1 VIATLVFFVLPIV
14 LLCIGLPI
22 YLILLISSLAAI
34 MFVVDVP
41 LTTMQTNMFGGLDS
55 FPLLAI
61 PFFILAGEIMGQ
73 GGIARRVIVWVTALT
88 GSARGSLPI
97 TAIASSELFGA
108 MSHTAVGTVAAVGR
122 LVYPALRKGGYNDR
136 FTVSLIASSGA
147 IAVVIPP
154 SIAMILYSMSAQ
166 QSAVALFTAGI
177 VPSLLIGLV
186 DAIYV
191 VFYSRRGNVAV
202 GEKASWPVIRA
213 ATKDASW
220 ALGTPIVIFG
230 GIYGGIFT
238 PTEAA
243 GVAAIYSIVV
253 TMFIYRDIGWSELWR
268 ITLSSVFLISQIL
281 IIVASASIYSWLL
294 TTSGIPQHIV
304 AGMEGLNL
312 HPWQTLLIVNL
323 GLLLVGSFLE
333 PPAAIMILTPLL
345 LPLVQAA
352 GVHPV
357 HFGII
362 MAVNLSIGMYTPPF
376 GLNLFASQ
384 AIFKQPLATIYRGVV
399 PFVLINFATLM
410 LISYVPWF
418 SMALVRWAGQ

>member
-1 VIATLVFFVLPIV
+1 MATFVFFGLPVI

-22 YLILLISSLAAI
+22 YLILLIASLAAVL
-34 MFVVDVP
+34 FVVDVP
-41 LTTMQTNMFGGLDS
+41 LATIQTNMFGGLDN

-122 LVYPALRKGGYNDR
+122 LVFPALRDGGYGER

-177 VPSLLIGLV
+177 VPSILIGLV
-186 DAIYV
+186 DSAYV
-191 VFYSRRGNVAV
+191 IIYSRRRNVAV
-202 GEKASWPVIRA
+202 GERASWPKIWK
-213 ATKDASW
+213 ATKEAGW

-230 GIYGGIFT
+230 GIYGGVFT

-243 GVAAIYSIVV
+243 GVAAIYSIIV
-253 TMFIYRDIGWSELWR
+253 TMFIYRDIGWRELWQ

-281 IIVASASIYSWLL
+281 IIVTAAGIYSWLL
-294 TTSGIPQHIV
+294 TTSGIPQHLV
-304 AGMEGLNL
+304 AGMEAMHL

-345 LPLVQAA
+345 LPLVQGA
-352 GVHPV
+352 GVNPI

-384 AIFKQPLATIYRGVV
+384 AIFKQPLISIYRGVI
-399 PFVLINFATLM
+399 PFVLINFITLM
-410 LISYVPWF
+410 VISYVPVI
-418 SMALVRWAGQ
+418 SMGLVGSGR

>member
-1 VIATLVFFVLPIV
+1 VTAVLVFFVLPIV

-34 MFVVDVP
+34 VFVVDVP
-41 LTTMQTNMFGGLDS
+41 LAIVQTNMFGGLDS

-122 LVYPALRKGGYNDR
+122 LVYPALRNGGYNDR

-186 DAIYV
+186 DAVYV

-202 GEKASWPVIRA
+202 GQKASWPAIWA

-253 TMFIYRDIGWSELWR
+253 TMFIYRDIGWYELWH

-281 IIVASASIYSWLL
+281 IIVTAAGIYSWLL
-294 TTSGIPQHIV
+294 TTSGIPKQVV
-304 AGMEGLNL
+304 AGMEGLHL
-312 HPWQTLLIVNL
+312 HTWQILLLVNL

-399 PFVLINFATLM
+399 PFVLINFLTLM
-410 LISYVPWF
+410 LISYVPWL
-418 SMALVRWAGQ
+418 SMALVNWAGQ

>member
-1 VIATLVFFVLPIV
+1 MYFILPVI
-14 LLCIGLPI
+14 LLCIGFPI
-22 YLILLISSLAAI
+22 YLILLLTSLVAVL
-34 MFVVDVP
+34 FVADVQ
-41 LTTMQTNMFGGLDS
+41 TTVIQTNMFGSLDS

-73 GGIARRVIVWVTALT
+73 GGIARRVIVWVSALT
-88 GSARGSLPI
+88 GSVRGSLPM
-97 TAIASSELFGA
+97 TTIASSELFGA

-122 LVYPALRKGGYNDR
+122 LVYPALKSGGYADR

-154 SIAMILYSMSAQ
+154 SISMIPYGMAAQ
-166 QSAVALFTAGI
+166 QSAIALFTAGI
-177 VPSLLIGLV
+177 LPSLLIGLV
-186 DAIYV
+186 DAVYV
-191 VFYSRRGNVAV
+191 IFYSYSRRVAV
-202 GEKASWPVIRA
+202 GEKASWRKIRA
-213 ATKDASW
+213 ATKESGW
-220 ALGTPIVIFG
+220 ALGTPFVIFG

-243 GVAAIYSIVV
+243 GIAVVYSIVV
-253 TMFIYRDIGWSELWR
+253 TMFIYRDIGWRDLWR
-268 ITLSSVFLISQIL
+268 ITLDAAFLISQIL
-281 IIVASASIYSWLL
+281 IIVTAAGIYSWLL
-294 TTSGIPQHIV
+294 TTSGIPQGIV
-304 AGMEGLNL
+304 ATMNSL
-312 HPWQTLLIVNL
+312 HLPPWQILLMVNI

-345 LPLVQAA
+345 LPVVETA
-352 GVHPV
+352 GVNAI

-384 AIFKQPLATIYRGVV
+384 AIFNQPLSSIYRGVI

-410 LISYVPWF
+410 LISYVPAI
-418 SMALVRWAGQ
+418 SLVLLQLGR

>member
-1 VIATLVFFVLPIV
+1 VSAAFVFFILPVV

-22 YLILLISSLAAI
+22 YVILLIASLVAVL
-34 MFVVDVP
+34 FVVDVP
-41 LTTMQTNMFGGLDS
+41 LTTLQTNMFGGLDN

-73 GGIARRVIVWVTALT
+73 GGIAKRVIVWVTALT

-122 LVYPALRKGGYNDR
+122 LVYPALRDGGYGDR

-166 QSAVALFTAGI
+166 QSAVDLFTAGI
-177 VPSLLIGLV
+177 VPSLLIGV
-186 DAIYV
+186 IDSIYV
-191 VFYSRRGNVAV
+191 VFYSRTRKVAV
-202 GEKASWPVIRA
+202 GERTSWPKIWS
-213 ATKDASW
+213 ATKQASW

-243 GVAAIYSIVV
+243 GVAAIYSIIV
-253 TMFIYRDIGWSELWR
+253 TMFIYRDISWRRLWQ
-268 ITLSSVFLISQIL
+268 ITLSSVFLIAQIL
-281 IIVASASIYSWLL
+281 IIVTAAGIYSWLL
-294 TTSGIPQHIV
+294 TTSGTPQQLV
-304 AGMEGLNL
+304 SAMTALDL
-312 HPWQTLLIVNL
+312 HPWQMLLIVNL
-323 GLLLVGSFLE
+323 ALLLVGSFLE

-352 GVHPV
+352 GVHPI

-384 AIFKQPLATIYRGVV
+384 AIFGQSLGLIYRGVV
-399 PFVLINFATLM
+399 PFVIINFIALM
-410 LISYVPWF
+410 IITYFPVIS
-418 SMALVRWAGQ
+418 MGLVGLGR

>member
-1 VIATLVFFVLPIV
+1 VLASFIFFILPVL
-14 LLCIGLPI
+14 LLCIGFPI
-22 YLILLISSLAAI
+22 YLILLLTSLVAVI
-34 MFVVDVP
+34 FVADVP
-41 LTTMQTNMFGGLDS
+41 LTTLQTNMFGSLDN

-73 GGIARRVIVWVTALT
+73 GGIAKRVIIWVTALAGAT
-88 GSARGSLPI
+88 RGSLPVTTI
-97 TAIASSELFGA
+97 VSSELFGA

-122 LVYPALRKGGYNDR
+122 LVYPALRAGGYDDR

-166 QSAVALFTAGI
+166 QSAIALFTAGI
-177 VPSLLIGLV
+177 LPSLLIGAV
-186 DAIYV
+186 GVVYV
-191 VFYSRRGNVAV
+191 VLYSRSRRVAT
-202 GEKASWPVIRA
+202 GEPTSWAKIRA
-213 ATKDASW
+213 ATREAGW
-220 ALGTPIVIFG
+220 ALGTPLVIFG

-243 GVAAIYSIVV
+243 GIAAIYSIVV
-253 TMFIYRDIGWSELWR
+253 TMFIYRDIGWRELWR

-281 IIVASASIYSWLL
+281 IVVTAAGIYSWLL
-294 TTSGIPQHIV
+294 TTSGIPQNIV
-304 AGMEGLNL
+304 TAMIGLDL
-312 HPWQTLLIVNL
+312 APWQTLLLVNA

-345 LPLVQAA
+345 LPVVTAA
-352 GVHPV
+352 GVNPV

-384 AIFKQPLATIYRGVV
+384 AIFNQPLATIYRGVV
-399 PFVLINFATLM
+399 PFVLLNFATLM

-418 SMALVRWAGQ
+418 SLALLGLGK

>member
-1 VIATLVFFVLPIV
+1 VLATFVYFILPVI
-14 LLCIGLPI
+14 LLCIGFPI
-22 YLILLISSLAAI
+22 YLILLITSLVAVV
-34 MFVVDVP
+34 FVADVP
-41 LTTMQTNMFGGLDS
+41 LTTLQTNIFGGLDN

-73 GGIARRVIVWVTALT
+73 GGIAKRVIVWVSALT
-88 GSARGSLPI
+88 GSVRGSLPI
-97 TAIASSELFGA
+97 TTIASSELFGA

-122 LVYPALRKGGYNDR
+122 LVFPALRGAGYDDR

-177 VPSLLIGLV
+177 LPSLLIGLV
-186 DAIYV
+186 DAVYV
-191 VFYSRRGNVAV
+191 VFYSRRRKVAV
-202 GEKASWPVIRA
+202 GEKASWPKIWK
-213 ATKDASW
+213 ATKEAGW
-220 ALGTPIVIFG
+220 ALGTPVVIFG

-243 GVAAIYSIVV
+243 GVAAIYSIIV
-253 TMFIYRDIGWSELWR
+253 TMFIYRDIGWPELWK
-268 ITLSSVFLISQIL
+268 ITLSSVFLIAQIL
-281 IIVASASIYSWLL
+281 IIVTAAGIYSWLL
-294 TTSGIPQHIV
+294 TTSGIPQNIV
-304 AGMEGLNL
+304 ATMNAL
-312 HPWQTLLIVNL
+312 HLPAWEILLIVNI

-345 LPLVQAA
+345 LPMVAA
-352 GVHPV
+352 VGVDPI

-384 AIFKQPLATIYRGVV
+384 AIFNQPLSSIYRGVI

-410 LISYVPWF
+410 LLSYVPWI
-418 SMALVRWAGQ
+418 SLVLLGFRH

>member
-1 VIATLVFFVLPIV
+1 VLASFIFFILPVL
-14 LLCIGLPI
+14 LLCIGFPI
-22 YLILLISSLAAI
+22 YLILLLTSLVAVV
-34 MFVVDVP
+34 FVADVP
-41 LTTMQTNMFGGLDS
+41 LTTLQTNMFGSLDN

-73 GGIARRVIVWVTALT
+73 GGIAKRVIIWVTALAGAT
-88 GSARGSLPI
+88 RGSLPVTTI
-97 TAIASSELFGA
+97 VSSELFGA

-122 LVYPALRKGGYNDR
+122 LVYPALRAGGYDDR

-166 QSAVALFTAGI
+166 QSAIALFTAGI
-177 VPSLLIGLV
+177 LPSLLIGAV
-186 DAIYV
+186 DVVYV
-191 VFYSRRGNVAV
+191 VLYSRSRLVAT
-202 GEKASWPVIRA
+202 GEPTSWAKIKA
-213 ATKDASW
+213 ATREAGW
-220 ALGTPIVIFG
+220 ALGTPLVIFG
-230 GIYGGIFT
+230 GIYGGVFT

-253 TMFIYRDIGWSELWR
+253 TMFIYRDIGWRELWR

-281 IIVASASIYSWLL
+281 IVVTAAGIYSWLL
-294 TTSGIPQHIV
+294 TTSGIPQNIV
-304 AGMEGLNL
+304 AAMIGLEL
-312 HPWQTLLIVNL
+312 PPWQTLLLVNA

-345 LPLVQAA
+345 LPVVTAA
-352 GVHPV
+352 GVNPV

-384 AIFKQPLATIYRGVV
+384 AIFNQPLATIYRGVV
-399 PFVLINFATLM
+399 PFLLINFATLM

-418 SMALVRWAGQ
+418 SLALLGFGK

>member
-1 VIATLVFFVLPIV
+1 VTATLVFFVLPIV

-41 LTTMQTNMFGGLDS
+41 LATMQTNMFGGLDS

-122 LVYPALRKGGYNDR
+122 LVYPALRNGGYNDR

-177 VPSLLIGLV
+177 IPSLLIGLV

-202 GEKASWPVIRA
+202 GAKASWPTIRA

-243 GVAAIYSIVV
+243 GVAAIYSIIV
-253 TMFIYRDIGWSELWR
+253 TMFIYRDIGWYELWH

-281 IIVASASIYSWLL
+281 IIVTAAGIYSWLL
-294 TTSGIPQHIV
+294 TTSGIPQQIV
-304 AGMEGLNL
+304 AGMEAL
-312 HPWQTLLIVNL
+312 HLHTWQTLLIVNL

-345 LPLVQAA
+345 LPLMQAA

-399 PFVLINFATLM
+399 PFVVINFATLM

-418 SMALVRWAGQ
+418 SMALVNWAGQ

>member
-1 VIATLVFFVLPIV
+1 
-14 LLCIGLPI
+14 
-22 YLILLISSLAAI
+22 
-34 MFVVDVP
+34 
-41 LTTMQTNMFGGLDS
+41 
-55 FPLLAI
+55 
-61 PFFILAGEIMGQ
+61 
-73 GGIARRVIVWVTALT
+73 VWVTALT

-122 LVYPALRKGGYNDR
+122 LVYPALRNGGYNDR

-177 VPSLLIGLV
+177 IPSLLIGLV

-202 GEKASWPVIRA
+202 GAKASWPTIRA

-243 GVAAIYSIVV
+243 GVAAIYSIIV
-253 TMFIYRDIGWSELWR
+253 TMFIYRDIGWYELWH

-281 IIVASASIYSWLL
+281 IIVTAAGIYSWLL
-294 TTSGIPQHIV
+294 TTSGIPQQIV
-304 AGMEGLNL
+304 AGMEAL
-312 HPWQTLLIVNL
+312 HLHTWQTLLIVNL

-345 LPLVQAA
+345 LPLMQAA

-399 PFVLINFATLM
+399 PFVVINFATLM

-418 SMALVRWAGQ
+418 SMALVNWAGQ

>member
-1 VIATLVFFVLPIV
+1 MLAPFVYFILPVI
-14 LLCIGLPI
+14 LLCVGFPI
-22 YLILLISSLAAI
+22 YLILLITSLVAVA
-34 MFVVDVP
+34 FVTNEP
-41 LTTMQTNMFGGLDS
+41 WTMIQTNMFGSLDNY
-55 FPLLAI
+55 PLMAI

-73 GGIARRVIVWVTALT
+73 GGIAKRVIAWVTAVT

-97 TAIASSELFGA
+97 TTIASSELFGA

-122 LVYPALRKGGYNDR
+122 LVYPALRGGGYNDR

-166 QSAVALFTAGI
+166 QSAIALFTAGV

-186 DAIYV
+186 DVLYV
-191 VFYSRRGNVAV
+191 IFYSRTRNVAV
-202 GEKASWPVIRA
+202 GAKASWPTIWRA
-213 ATKDASW
+213 TREAGW
-220 ALGTPIVIFG
+220 ALGTPVAIFG

-253 TMFIYRDIGWSELWR
+253 TMFIYRDIGWHELWR
-268 ITLSSVFLISQIL
+268 ITLGSIFLISQIL
-281 IIVASASIYSWLL
+281 IVVTAAGVYSYLL

-304 AGMEGLNL
+304 ATMNSWHLAA
-312 HPWQTLLIVNL
+312 WQTLLIVNL
-323 GLLLVGSFLE
+323 GLLMVGSFLE

-345 LPLVQAA
+345 LPVVQAA

-384 AIFKQPLATIYRGVV
+384 AIFDQPLGSIYRGVI
-399 PFVLINFATLM
+399 PFVLINFAAL
-410 LISYVPWF
+410 LLVSYVPVLSLGLLRLGW
-418 SMALVRWAGQ
+418 

>member
-1 VIATLVFFVLPIV
+1 VLANFIFFVLPV
-14 LLCIGLPI
+14 LLLCIGFPI
-22 YLILLISSLAAI
+22 YLILLLTSLVAVV
-34 MFVVDVP
+34 FVADVP
-41 LTTMQTNMFGGLDS
+41 LTTLQTNMFGALDN

-73 GGIARRVIVWVTALT
+73 GGIAKRVIVWVTALAGAT
-88 GSARGSLPI
+88 RGSLPVTTI
-97 TAIASSELFGA
+97 VSSELFGA

-122 LVYPALRKGGYNDR
+122 LVYPALRAGGYDDR

-166 QSAVALFTAGI
+166 QSAIALFTAGI
-177 VPSLLIGLV
+177 LPSLLIGLV
-186 DAIYV
+186 DVVYV
-191 VFYSRRGNVAV
+191 VLYSRRRLVAT
-202 GEKASWPVIRA
+202 GEPTSWPKIWA
-213 ATKDASW
+213 ATREAGW
-220 ALGTPIVIFG
+220 ALGTPLVIFG
-230 GIYGGIFT
+230 GIYGGVFT

-243 GVAAIYSIVV
+243 GIAAIYSIVV
-253 TMFIYRDIGWSELWR
+253 TMFIYRDIGWRELWR

-281 IIVASASIYSWLL
+281 IVVTAAGIYSWLL
-294 TTSGIPQHIV
+294 TTSGIPQNIV
-304 AGMEGLNL
+304 TGMIGLDL
-312 HPWQTLLIVNL
+312 APWQTLLLVNA

-345 LPLVQAA
+345 LPVVTAA
-352 GVHPV
+352 GVNPV

-384 AIFKQPLATIYRGVV
+384 AIFNQPLATIYRGVV

-418 SMALVRWAGQ
+418 SLALLGFGK

>member
-1 VIATLVFFVLPIV
+1 VSAAFVFFILPVV
-14 LLCIGLPI
+14 LLCVGLPI
-22 YLILLISSLAAI
+22 YIILLIASLVAVL
-34 MFVVDVP
+34 FVVDVP
-41 LTTMQTNMFGGLDS
+41 LTTLQTNMFGGLDN

-73 GGIARRVIVWVTALT
+73 GGIAKRVIIWVTALT

-122 LVYPALRKGGYNDR
+122 LVYPALRDGGYGDR

-166 QSAVALFTAGI
+166 QSAVDLFTAGI
-177 VPSLLIGLV
+177 VPSLLIGV
-186 DAIYV
+186 IDAIYV
-191 VFYSRRGNVAV
+191 VFYSRARKVAV
-202 GEKASWPVIRA
+202 GEKTSWPKIWS
-213 ATKDASW
+213 ATKQASW

-253 TMFIYRDIGWSELWR
+253 TMFIYRDIGWLKLWQ
-268 ITLSSVFLISQIL
+268 ITLSSVFLIAQIL
-281 IIVASASIYSWLL
+281 IIVTAAGIYSWLL
-294 TTSGIPQHIV
+294 TTSRIPQHLV
-304 AGMEGLNL
+304 SAMTALNL
-312 HPWQTLLIVNL
+312 HAWQTLLIVNIV
-323 GLLLVGSFLE
+323 LLLVGSFLE

-345 LPLVQAA
+345 LPLVEAA
-352 GVHPV
+352 GVHPI

-384 AIFKQPLATIYRGVV
+384 AIFNQALGSIYRGVV
-399 PFVLINFATLM
+399 PFVIINFIALM
-410 LISYVPWF
+410 IISYFPVI
-418 SMALVRWAGQ
+418 SMGLVGLGR

>member
-1 VIATLVFFVLPIV
+1 VLATFVYFILPVI
-14 LLCIGLPI
+14 LLCIGFPI
-22 YLILLISSLAAI
+22 YLILLITSLIAVL
-34 MFVVDVP
+34 FVADVQ
-41 LTTMQTNMFGGLDS
+41 LTVIQTNMFGSIDN

-73 GGIARRVIVWVTALT
+73 GGIAKRVIVWVSALT

-97 TAIASSELFGA
+97 TTIVSSELFGA

-122 LVYPALRKGGYNDR
+122 LVYPALKAGGYSDR

-154 SIAMILYSMSAQ
+154 SISMILYSMSAQ

-177 VPSLLIGLV
+177 LPSLLIGLV
-186 DAIYV
+186 DAVYV
-191 VFYSRRGNVAV
+191 VIYSRAGKVAV
-202 GEKASWPVIRA
+202 GEKASWPKIWA

-220 ALGTPIVIFG
+220 ALVTPVVIFG

-243 GVAAIYSIVV
+243 GVAAVYSIIV
-253 TMFIYRDIGWSELWR
+253 TMFIYRDIGWGDLWR
-268 ITLSSVFLISQIL
+268 ITLAAVFLVSQIL
-281 IIVASASIYSWLL
+281 IIVTAAGVYSWLL
-294 TTSGIPQHIV
+294 TTSGIPQNIV
-304 AGMEGLNL
+304 AYINAL
-312 HPWQTLLIVNL
+312 HLPPWQILLLINL
-323 GLLLVGSFLE
+323 ALLLVGSFLE

-345 LPLVQAA
+345 LPVVEAA
-352 GVHPV
+352 GVNAI

-362 MAVNLSIGMYTPPF
+362 LAVNLSIGMYAPPF

-384 AIFKQPLATIYRGVV
+384 AIFNQPLSSIYRGVI
-399 PFVLINFATLM
+399 PFVLINFVTL
-410 LISYVPWF
+410 LVITYVPAI
-418 SMALVRWAGQ
+418 SLVLVGLGR